1 MATDFRVVTP
11 ADMGDTIVLGAKV
24 AGKYDVDVSKL
35 TGLPNGVNSA
45 QLVDG
50 TTLRLVTNNGNID
63 TDLSTLMPSVTADV
77 FLKNVE
83 YADKKLKF
91 TVGIKKDTSQD
102 NVIEVAVADML
113 PVQTDGMTLDGNG
126 TAANTLKVRIDPRS
140 DNLLSYS
147 PSGLHVAKASIQAAP
162 AREVRLVN
170 ATGETVL
177 GYMYATEE

>member
-11 ADMGDTIVLGAKV
+11 ADMGDTIVLGTKV

-35 TGLPNGVNSA
+35 TGLPNGVSSVT
-45 QLVDG
+45 LDG

-63 TDLSTLMPSVTADV
+63 TDLASLMPSVTSDV

-102 NVIEVAVADML
+102 NVLEVAVADML

-162 AREVRLVN
+162 ARGVRLVN

>member
-24 AGKYDVDVSKL
+24 GGKYDVDVSKL
-35 TGLPNGVNSA
+35 TGLPNGVSSVT
-45 QLVDG
+45 LDG

-63 TDLSTLMPSVTADV
+63 TDLSSLMPSVTSEV

-102 NVIEVAVADML
+102 TVLEVAVADML

-147 PSGLHVAKASIQAAP
+147 PSGLHVAKAAIQAAP
-162 AREVRLVN
+162 ARGVRLVN

>member
-35 TGLPNGVNSA
+35 TGLPNGVSSVT
-45 QLVDG
+45 LDG

-63 TDLSTLMPSVTADV
+63 TDLASLMPSVTADV

-102 NVIEVAVADML
+102 TVLEVAVADML
-113 PVQTDGMTLDGNG
+113 HVQTDGMTLDGDG
-126 TAANTLKVRIDPRS
+126 TAASTLKVRIDPRS

-162 AREVRLVN
+162 ARGVRLVN

>member
-50 TTLRLVTNNGNID
+50 STLRLAADSGNID
-63 TDLSTLMPSVTADV
+63 VDLSPVLSKIAADT
-77 FLKNVE
+77 FLKAVE

-91 TVGIKKDTSQD
+91 TVGIKKDASQD
-102 NVIEVAVADML
+102 TVLEVAVADML
-113 PVQTDGMTLDGNG
+113 PVQADGVTIEGNG
-126 TAANTLKVRIDPRS
+126 TATNKLRLRISTEANNALVQKAD
-140 DNLLSYS
+140 
-147 PSGLHVAKASIQAAP
+147 GLYVPKSTSTAP
-162 AREVRLVN
+162 AARDIRLVN
-170 ATGETVL
+170 ATGTTVL
-177 GYMYATEE
+177 GYLHSTEE

>member
-35 TGLPNGVNSA
+35 TGLPNGVSSVT
-45 QLVDG
+45 LDG

-63 TDLSTLMPSVTADV
+63 TDLSTLIPSVTADV

-102 NVIEVAVADML
+102 TVLEVAVADML

-162 AREVRLVN
+162 ARGVRLVN

>member
-35 TGLPNGVNSA
+35 TGLPNGVSSVT
-45 QLVDG
+45 LDG

-102 NVIEVAVADML
+102 TVLEVAVADML
-113 PVQTDGMTLDGNG
+113 PVQTDGMTLDGDG

-162 AREVRLVN
+162 ARGVRLVN